1 MDIDIKKNNTPR
13 ALRKGVVDLRAF
25 EKERLRRRELERKM
39 LLRESSAA
47 RTYADI
53 KLQEELPPER
63 IREEE
68 GLPEIMPE
76 TLTGPTEPHEAEVAE
91 PIDTEEEPTVW
102 MKYEMESRLYFGKKR
117 TAPDDHNF
125 VRPQEMERYRE
136 SSAIADIA
144 IDEEDSIPL
153 IDFRHTNF
161 LQRKSLLR
169 FATVSFM
176 IPVLIFGLSF
186 AQSQYERKERVLGA
200 STAALNDLKSA
211 AGSAFA
217 SEFNLTGS
225 SFESANM
232 NFAEAR
238 ETIDGLGL
246 GIGEV
251 IAGLPIDTPLSAAEN
266 LTTAGE
272 NISLAGKDLSGMLEK
287 IATPDESISFVRKL
301 VSAEEDM
308 KSTAAHLS
316 AASANLEKVETRYI
330 PEDMRSKIDLAKD
343 VLPSISSNF
352 EKFAQDYP
360 LLLRMLGS
368 ERTQKYLLL
377 FENNSE
383 MRANGGFIGTYGI
396 LDIKDGEIESLTI
409 DGIFNPDGQLREKIV
424 PPMPVQKISAAWS
437 MHDANWFADYPTSAR
452 KIALLYEKTGGPT
465 VDGVIAITPE
475 TVKKLLAIT
484 GPIEMPE
491 YGVIITADNFIAETQ
506 NQVENLYD
514 QEENRPKKILS
525 DLAPILLKKV
535 SGLVRQGGAENLLR
549 IIRIGEESLDEKHI
563 LIYHRDEV
571 IETMIKKRGWG
582 GEVIQNRKGDYLSVI
597 NSNING
603 YKTDAVIKE
612 SIRLETNIGEDG
624 TVINTLVIN
633 RKHLG
638 GDAAYD
644 WYNRVNA
651 DYMRVYV
658 PQGSILLEASGST
671 AEEYSAPIDYSAF
684 KTDPDIKAIEDTIRI
699 DPKSGTQV
707 FEEAGKTVFGNWVY
721 VSPKEEVTV
730 VYRYELP
737 FKIDFA
743 AWSENADAYSAL
755 VQKQAG
761 SVGSDFETEVRFP
774 DEWQIAWKTE
784 KLTADNAWRGTLSED
799 MLYGIVL
806 TKG

>member
-1 MDIDIKKNNTPR
+1 MDIDIKKNNAPR
-13 ALRKGVVDLRAF
+13 GLRQGEVVDLRAL
-25 EKERLRRRELERKM
+25 EEEGLRRRGLGRET
-39 LLRESSAA
+39 LLRESLDA
-47 RTYADI
+47 RRYADVRPQQKI
-53 KLQEELPPER
+53 RPEKITAEEKLQAVEAKA
-63 IREEE
+63 
-68 GLPEIMPE
+68 GMAQE
-76 TLTGPTEPHEAEVAE
+76 TEEAEPAE
-91 PIDTEEEPTVW
+91 KEEEPTVW
-102 MKYEMESRLYFGKKR
+102 MGYEMESQLYFGKKR

-125 VRPQEMERYRE
+125 MRRTEMERCRQNL
-136 SSAIADIA
+136 AITDIA
-144 IDEEDSIPL
+144 AGVEEEDSAPL
-153 IDFRHTNF
+153 FDFHATNL
-161 LQRKSLLR
+161 LQRRSLLR

-186 AQSQYERKERVLGA
+186 VQSQYERKGRVLGA
-200 STAALNDLKSA
+200 STAALSDLKSA

-217 SEFNLTGS
+217 SEFSLTGS
-225 SFESANM
+225 NFESANM

-266 LTTAGE
+266 LTAAGE

-287 IATPDESISFVRKL
+287 IASPDESISFVQKL
-301 VSAEEDM
+301 VGAEEDM
-308 KSTAAHLS
+308 KSAAAHLS
-316 AASANLEKVETRYI
+316 AASANLEKVDTKYI
-330 PEDMRSKIDLAKD
+330 PEDMQGKIGLAKD
-343 VLPSISSNF
+343 VLPGISGNF
-352 EKFAQDYP
+352 EKFAEDYP

-368 ERTQKYLLL
+368 DQTQKYLLL

-383 MRANGGFIGTYGI
+383 MRATGGFIGTYGI
-396 LDIKDGEIESLTI
+396 LDIKDGEIKSLTI

-424 PPMPVQKISAAWS
+424 PPMPIQKISAAWS

-475 TVKKLLAIT
+475 TVKKLLAVT

-491 YGVIITADNFIAETQ
+491 YGATITADNFIAETQ

-525 DLAPILLKKV
+525 DLAPILLDKV
-535 SGLVRQGGAENLLR
+535 SGLIRHGGAEDLLT
-549 IIRIGEESLDEKHI
+549 IIRIGEESLSEKHI
-563 LIYHRDEV
+563 LIYHRDEA
-571 IETMIKKRGWG
+571 IETMLKKRGWG
-582 GEVIQNRKGDYLSVI
+582 GEIIQSEKGDYLSVI

-612 SIRLETNIGEDG
+612 SIKLETAIGEDG
-624 TVINTLVIN
+624 TVTNTVTIN

-638 GDAAYD
+638 GDADYD

-658 PQGSILLEASGST
+658 PRGSVLLEASGNT
-671 AEEYSAPIDYSAF
+671 VEEYSAPIDYSAF

-699 DPKSGTQV
+699 DPESGTQI

-721 VSPKEEVTV
+721 VSPKEEATV
-730 VYRYELP
+730 VYRYQLP
-737 FKIDFA
+737 FKIDFE

-755 VQKQAG
+755 VQKQPG
-761 SVGSDFETEVRFP
+761 SVGSDFEAFIRFP
-774 DEWQIAWKTE
+774 DKWQSVWKTE
-784 KLTADNAWRGTLSED
+784 KLADGDAWRGTLSGD
-799 MLYGIVL
+799 MIYGMIF
-806 TKG
+806 TAE